1 MGTGLPV
8 IGTRHS
14 GIPEAIH
21 DGENGIVVEEKDVEG
36 LRNAIQYFSNSN
48 HRLAAGGKSRE
59 IAESHFEAKR
69 QAEALLGLFRGV
81 LSDSLLSN
89 LNPNPD
95 HSSTVSAGP
104 PLPRDCAGRAE
115 LQHDQQEAWSA
126 EASSH
131 LLGFDLRLA
140 AHSLWPR
147 PDFHPLPG

>member
-1 MGTGLPV
+1 MAAAPGARLPLY
-8 IGTRHS
+8 
-14 GIPEAIH
+14 PEPLHNFQVA
-21 DGENGIVVEEKDVEG
+21 V
-36 LRNAIQYFSNSN
+36 
-48 HRLAAGGKSRE
+48 
-59 IAESHFEAKR
+59 
-69 QAEALLGLFRGV
+69 
-81 LSDSLLSN
+81 SLLSY